1 MTFKPARLLLAL
13 IAVISAP
20 AFAQNLAVVNGKAIP
35 TSRVDA
41 IVKQVVAQ
49 GQGQDSPQ
57 LREAIKRDLIA
68 REVLMQEAI
77 KQGYDK
83 KPDVKQ
89 ALDSARQAIVV
100 NQLARDY
107 IAKNPV
113 TDAEIKAEYDR
124 FAKTQS
130 GEKEYHLRH
139 ILLATED
146 EAKAVIAKLKGGAKF
161 EELAKQSKDTGSAAN
176 GGDLDWAAPSAFPP
190 EFAAGF
196 TKLNKGQVTDVPV
209 KTGAGF
215 HVIKVD
221 DVRAVKVPAMD
232 EIKSQIAES
241 LTQTKLAAYQ
251 EEMVKKAK
259 VQSHSCKM
267 RCHRRRRWRRLSSPA
282 GDFSSFYR
290 I

>member
-1 MTFKPARLLLAL
+1 MTVKPARLLLAL
-13 IAVISAP
+13 IAATATLAVP
-20 AFAQNLAVVNGKAIP
+20 AFAQNMAVVNGKAIP

-124 FAKTQS
+124 FAKTQA

-139 ILLATED
+139 ILLGTED
-146 EAKAVIAKLKGGAKF
+146 EAKAVIAKIKGGAKF

-176 GGDLDWAAPSAFPP
+176 GGDLDWASPSAFPP

-196 TKLNKGQVTDVPV
+196 SKLGKGQVTEAPV

-221 DVRAVKVPAMD
+221 DVRAVKVPAME

-241 LTQTKLAAYQ
+241 LTQNKLAAYQ

-259 VQSHSCKM
+259 VQ
-267 RCHRRRRWRRLSSPA
+267 
-282 GDFSSFYR
+282 
-290 I
+290 

>member
-1 MTFKPARLLLAL
+1 MTVKPARLLLAL
-13 IAVISAP
+13 IAVIAVP
-20 AFAQNLAVVNGKAIP
+20 AFAQNMAVVNGKAIP

-107 IAKNPV
+107 IQKNPV
-113 TDAEIKAEYDR
+113 TDADIKAEYDR
-124 FAKTQS
+124 FAKTQA

-139 ILLATED
+139 ILLGTED
-146 EAKAVIAKLKGGAKF
+146 EAKAVIAKIKGGAKF

-176 GGDLDWAAPSAFPP
+176 GGDLDWAAPSAFPA

-196 TKLNKGQVTDVPV
+196 TKLGKGQVTEAPV
-209 KTGAGF
+209 KTNAGF

-221 DVRAVKVPAMD
+221 DVRAVKVPALE

-241 LTQTKLAAYQ
+241 LTQNKLAAYQ

-259 VQSHSCKM
+259 VQ
-267 RCHRRRRWRRLSSPA
+267 
-282 GDFSSFYR
+282 
-290 I
+290 

>member
-1 MTFKPARLLLAL
+1 MTFKPAHLLLAL
-13 IAVISAP
+13 IAVIAAP

-41 IVKQVVAQ
+41 VVKQVVAS

-57 LREAIKRDLIA
+57 LREQIKKSLIE

-83 KPDVKQ
+83 KPEVRQ

-113 TDAEIKAEYDR
+113 SDADIKAEYDR
-124 FAKTQS
+124 FAKLQA

-139 ILLATED
+139 ILTTTED

-161 EELAKQSKDTGSAAN
+161 EELAKQSKDTGTAN
-176 GGDLDWAAPSAFPP
+176 TGGDLDWASPSAFPP

-196 TKLNKGQVTDVPV
+196 TKLQKGGVTDTPV
-209 KTGAGF
+209 KTQAGF

-221 DVRAVKVPAMD
+221 DVRAVKVPAMA
-232 EIKSQIAES
+232 EIKAQISES
-241 LTQTKLAAYQ
+241 LTQSKLAAYQ
-251 EEMVKKAK
+251 QEMVKKAK
-259 VQSHSCKM
+259 VQ
-267 RCHRRRRWRRLSSPA
+267 
-282 GDFSSFYR
+282 
-290 I
+290 

>member
-13 IAVISAP
+13 IAAIGTLAAP

-124 FAKTQS
+124 FAKTQA

-146 EAKAVIAKLKGGAKF
+146 EAKAVIAKLKGGARF

-196 TKLNKGQVTDVPV
+196 TKLQKGGVTDTPV

-221 DVRAVKVPAMD
+221 DMRAVKVPALD

-241 LTQTKLAAYQ
+241 LTQSKLAAYQ

-259 VQSHSCKM
+259 VQ
-267 RCHRRRRWRRLSSPA
+267 
-282 GDFSSFYR
+282 
-290 I
+290 